1 MIVSWSIFLI
11 PCQFDVEFYLS
22 AFEGKAMTKNCF
34 RLKAFILLR
43 ALSAW
48 LRQRLECT
56 WLIGVRG
63 FGKCCANRLPTI
75 SNDISG
81 ELSIVYIWSFV
92 LSETKTKW
100 NVYCVARQY
109 HDSRYVHWIR
119 RIYTRAVDIATR
131 RGFFHHISHCSKT
144 KFEKG
149 NDQLLKTTSNLFFGP
164 LNGFVYLCLTRSLPF

>member
-1 MIVSWSIFLI
+1 M
-11 PCQFDVEFYLS
+11 EFYLS

-34 RLKAFILLR
+34 RLKALILLR

-81 ELSIVYIWSFV
+81 ELSIVYGR
-92 LSETKTKW
+92 L
-100 NVYCVARQY
+100 
-109 HDSRYVHWIR
+109 
-119 RIYTRAVDIATR
+119 
-131 RGFFHHISHCSKT
+131 
-144 KFEKG
+144 
-149 NDQLLKTTSNLFFGP
+149 
-164 LNGFVYLCLTRSLPF
+164 

>member
-81 ELSIVYIWSFV
+81 ELSIVYGR
-92 LSETKTKW
+92 LYYRKQRQNETDTVW
-100 NVYCVARQY
+100 LGSIMIQ
-109 HDSRYVHWIR
+109 DT
-119 RIYTRAVDIATR
+119 YT
-131 RGFFHHISHCSKT
+131 G
-144 KFEKG
+144 
-149 NDQLLKTTSNLFFGP
+149 
-164 LNGFVYLCLTRSLPF
+164 